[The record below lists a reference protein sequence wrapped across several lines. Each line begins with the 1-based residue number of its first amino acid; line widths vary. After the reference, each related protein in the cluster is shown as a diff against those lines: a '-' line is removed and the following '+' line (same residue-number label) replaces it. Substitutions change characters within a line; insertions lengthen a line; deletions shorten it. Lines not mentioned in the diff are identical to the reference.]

1 MPSASEVQVGL
12 FIPTWGN
19 KYSIANTTFTT
30 TTNNKKKK
38 LKQQEKQNDHHDTN
52 LVASRKKQLSKT
64 TLIANATLFFIGMV
78 LIRLTTSILHIFKLI
93 FNVFLL
99 LQVVALDHYSL
110 TAYSYS
116 INLSIF
122 NAFHFFKLPELNI
135 YM

>member
-1 MPSASEVQVGL
+1 MLCPCVKHVPRVSGIYCVTVE
-12 FIPTWGN
+12 
-19 KYSIANTTFTT
+19 
-30 TTNNKKKK
+30 K

-116 INLSIF
+116 INLW
-122 NAFHFFKLPELNI
+122 NW
-135 YM
+135 